1 MNGIPE
7 AVTAPSTRRRNL
19 ALIAGAIAGVSIVLF
34 ALFIFLYI
42 DPFGWNFL
50 SLRRAEAA
58 AGAIPADAALY
69 LSLDLGNITCEDLNP
84 IVWAFSEEWEGEGKC
99 AVDEWIK
106 VLDES
111 MAEAWGLTFSDDVRP
126 WIGESIALGWSD
138 FVLDS
143 YGSVKDIEMVIAVEV
158 RKPAAADEFLLA
170 LMEAISEDTGELFL
184 EADYQ
189 NETLYYMDTVKDLEQ
204 FTFSRSGNM
213 LLFGLGRSNVEAA
226 IDAQEGES
234 LADST
239 AFQDTLAEIP
249 SGRMLTVYLD
259 SGHIIN
265 VFSGILSSMGQRD
278 AFETFTDAFG
288 PAHYEAGGLYIVDDG
303 IRADM
308 AFVFDPET
316 LTEEMLTTY
325 EYVGKQPQ
333 TDAMMPEGTLFYR
346 VGSGI
351 HRSVDRLQENLGR
364 VEGAGELTAPLLIFE
379 MTYGF
384 HPIADFLAKLDGEWA
399 FGILPSSRGIW
410 AEELDFPMGF
420 AFLAETSDPE
430 GLLDVSESIASLLEE
445 YEVGDVK
452 VTHNEKT
459 NLYELVDMIDGDTV
473 MLTYGVGEGYFLLG
487 SSAYTLNDLFAGGRS
502 LAESERYIQVWEAF
516 PKEMAPV
523 MYVDV
528 QGLTAFIQQNLPD
541 IVQEPFAGDAEQY
554 LHPVTTFAI
563 AGSPIEDGVSKAA
576 MILFIETE

>member
-1 MNGIPE
+1 MNEIPE
-7 AVTAPSTRRRNL
+7 EDAASKSRRRNF
-19 ALIAGAIAGVSIVLF
+19 AFISGAIAGVVTLLI
-34 ALFIFLYI
+34 ALCVFLYI

-50 SLRRAEAA
+50 GLRRAEAA
-58 AGAIPADAALY
+58 AEAIPLDAALY
-69 LSLDLGNITCEDLNP
+69 LSLDLGNITCEALNP

-99 AVDEWIK
+99 AVDELIK
-106 VLDES
+106 EVDES

-138 FVLDS
+138 FVMDS
-143 YGSVKDIEMVIAVEV
+143 YGSVKDVEMVIAVEV
-158 RKPAAADEFLLA
+158 RKPDAADEFLLA
-170 LMEAISEDTGELFL
+170 LLEAISEETGEQII

-189 NETLYYMDTVKDLEQ
+189 NETISYVDTVTDLEQ
-204 FTFSRSGNM
+204 YAFSRSGNM
-213 LLFGLGRSNVEAA
+213 LLFSLGKGNIEAA

-239 AFQDTLAEIP
+239 AFQDTLAKLP

-259 SGHIIN
+259 SSQIIGA
-265 VFSGILSSMGQRD
+265 FSGILNSLGQRD
-278 AFETFTDAFG
+278 AFEVLAEAFG
-288 PAHYEAGGLYIVDDG
+288 PAHYEAGGLYVVDDG

-316 LTEEMLTTY
+316 LTEEMLTAY

-333 TDAMMPEGTLFYR
+333 TDSLLPEDTLVYR

-351 HRSVDRLQENLGR
+351 HRSVDGLQENLR
-364 VEGAGELTAPLLIFE
+364 RMEGAGELTAPLLFFE

-420 AFLAETSDPE
+420 VFLAGTSDPTR
-430 GLLDVSESIASLLEE
+430 LLDVSESIASLLEE
-445 YEVGDVK
+445 YEVGHVK
-452 VTHNEKT
+452 EVFNEKT
-459 NLYELVDMIDGDTV
+459 TLYELVDMIDGDTV
-473 MLTYGVGEGYFLLG
+473 LFTYGVGEGYFLVG
-487 SSAYTLNDLFAGGRS
+487 STAHTLNELFTGGRS
-502 LAESERYIQVWEAF
+502 LADSERYIQVWEAF
-516 PKEMAPV
+516 PKGMTPV

-528 QGLTAFIQQNLPD
+528 QGLTTFIQQNLPANL
-541 IVQEPFAGDAEQY
+541 QPPFEGDAEQY
-554 LHPVTTFAI
+554 LHPVTTFAV

-576 MILFIETE
+576 LILFIETE

>member
-1 MNGIPE
+1 MNEIPE
-7 AVTAPSTRRRNL
+7 VVTVPNHRRRNR
-19 ALIAGAIAGVSIVLF
+19 AIIAGAIAGMSIVLV

-50 SLRRAEAA
+50 GLRKAEAA
-58 AGAIPADAALY
+58 AGAIPADAAIY
-69 LSLDLGNITCEDLNP
+69 LSLDLGNITCEELDP
-84 IVWAFSEEWEGEGKC
+84 IVWAFSEEWEAEGKC
-99 AVDEWIK
+99 AVDELIK
-106 VLDES
+106 ELDES
-111 MAEAWGLTFSDDVRP
+111 MVEAWGLTYADDVKP
-126 WIGESIALGWSD
+126 WIGDSIALGWSD

-143 YGSVKDIEMVIAVEV
+143 YGSIEDIEMVVAVEV
-158 RKPAAADEFLLA
+158 RTPAAADAFLFA
-170 LMEAISEDTGELFL
+170 LMEVISEETGETFI
-184 EADYQ
+184 EVDYQ
-189 NETLYYMDTVKDLEQ
+189 NETLYYVDTFNDLEQ
-204 FTFSRSGNM
+204 IAFSRSGNM
-213 LLFGLGRSNVEAA
+213 LLFGLGKSNVEAA
-226 IDAQEGES
+226 IDAQEGKS
-234 LADST
+234 LADSAT
-239 AFQDTLAEIP
+239 FQDTLAELP
-249 SGRMLTVYLD
+249 TGRMLTVYLD
-259 SGHIIN
+259 SEQIISA
-265 VFSGILSSMGQRD
+265 FSSILSSMGQRD
-278 AFETFTDAFG
+278 AFETFTDAVG
-288 PAHYEAGGLYIVDDG
+288 PAHYEAGGLYIVDAG

-316 LTEEMLTTY
+316 LTEEMLTGY

-364 VEGAGELTAPLLIFE
+364 MEGAGELTAPLLFFE

-445 YEVGDVK
+445 FEVGDVNAI
-452 VTHNEKT
+452 HNEKT
-459 NLYELVDMIDGDTV
+459 TLYELVDMIDGDTV
-473 MLTYGVGEGYFLLG
+473 LFTYGVGEGYFLLG
-487 SSAYTLNDLFAGGRS
+487 STAHTLNDLFVGGRS
-502 LAESERYIQVWEAF
+502 LADSERYTQIWEAF

-523 MYVDV
+523 LYVDV
-528 QGLTAFIQQNLPD
+528 QGLTAFIQQNVPAN
-541 IVQEPFAGDAEQY
+541 VQEPFEEDAELY

-563 AGSPIEDGVSKAA
+563 AGSPIEEGVSKAA